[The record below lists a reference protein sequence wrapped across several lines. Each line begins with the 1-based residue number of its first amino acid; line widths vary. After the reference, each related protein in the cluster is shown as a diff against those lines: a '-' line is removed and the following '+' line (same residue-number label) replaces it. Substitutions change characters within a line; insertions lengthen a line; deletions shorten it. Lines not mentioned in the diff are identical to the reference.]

1 MTMQKPRS
9 WSIWLPYLEMHA
21 SAFHPY
27 SPEANN
33 IVRSGNGVSP
43 KPYLDRD
50 LYNKHM
56 KARIIYTQPI
66 PHVFHKYIDA
76 YIDSDNLAKAKKE
89 IRSLTLLLSMEEEG
103 SHHNISNMEFLEQ
116 LLTEV

>member
-1 MTMQKPRS
+1 MSKYS
-9 WSIWLPYLEMHA
+9 FSI
-21 SAFHPY
+21 

-76 YIDSDNLAKAKKE
+76 YIDSV
-89 IRSLTLLLSMEEEG
+89 
-103 SHHNISNMEFLEQ
+103 NIKY
-116 LLTEV
+116 V